1 MVYKIYNAKGATH
14 MSDTEK
20 LTLNVTLVDLGKI
33 DLLVEEGFYQH
44 RSDFIRTAI
53 RNELMQH
60 KRKIDDIT
68 ITKNWAM
75 GVMSFNLADLQKII
89 LADKQIDIIVIGLL
103 RLSPD
108 VTPEVAERAIAS
120 VRVRGKMNIPDDVRE
135 HLQALGRIS

>member
-1 MVYKIYNAKGATH
+1 

-20 LTLNVTLVDLGKI
+20 LTLNVTLVDLGKM

-75 GVMSFNLADLQKII
+75 GVISYNLADLQNII
-89 LADKQIDIIVIGLL
+89 LADKQLDITVIGLL

-108 VTPEVAERAIAS
+108 VTPEIAERAIAS
-120 VRVRGKMNIPDDVRE
+120 VRVRGKMSIPDDVRD
-135 HLQALGRIS
+135 HLAALGRVL